1 VSRPVRP
8 QSPARR
14 ALVQM
19 MGAVIAVHVVA
30 IAIYRLTGLDRRPGR
45 PTQIFGAVWTAV
57 TVVIVGV
64 GLFRVRAAR
73 LASRAARRP

>member
-1 VSRPVRP
+1 MPPRRPIR

-19 MGAVIAVHVVA
+19 MGAILLVHVIA
-30 IAIYRLTGLDRRPGR
+30 IAIWRLYVQRQPEH
-45 PTQIFGAVWTAV
+45 TQRLFGAVWTAI
-57 TVVIVGV
+57 TLVIVFA

-73 LASRAARRP
+73 RG